1 MRCIALEVVRTVCT
15 ALQRDT
21 AIADEAMVP
30 IKEALEQRLSNESGL
45 FAFFQHLIGTMA
57 SSAMAVSRCN
67 AVQTVR
73 TTSSAI
79 HRMFCS

>member
-1 MRCIALEVVRTVCT
+1 
-15 ALQRDT
+15 
-21 AIADEAMVP
+21 
-30 IKEALEQRLSNESGL
+30 
-45 FAFFQHLIGTMA
+45 MA

-79 HRMFCS
+79 HRMFCSQRFHHGGRDGCVCCFVLRGMSPQAHSVDYQGSDAQMGGGVGSPSMDKYACA